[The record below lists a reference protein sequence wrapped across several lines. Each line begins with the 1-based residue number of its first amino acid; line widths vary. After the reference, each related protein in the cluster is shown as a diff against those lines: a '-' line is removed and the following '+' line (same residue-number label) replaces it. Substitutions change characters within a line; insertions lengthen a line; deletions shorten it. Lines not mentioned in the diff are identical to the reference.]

1 MTGSHSPAFERWIE
15 QARAV
20 HIEDELARRGVELN
34 GKVERDGPCPKCGGD
49 DRFSINTRK
58 QVFNCRMCKIG
69 GDVIELVRHLDGV
82 DFIEACTTL
91 AGPPPATN
99 GKDAVAPTVREILT
113 SKHPYCDESGAV
125 LFAVGRYEY
134 QYPDGSFVVKN
145 GKHKKEFKQ
154 KRPDP
159 NNPGK
164 WINNVNGVR
173 VVPYKVPE
181 LIEAISNDHS
191 IVIVEGEAKV
201 DFLHTW
207 NIPATCN
214 AMGAGKWKTQ
224 HAEFLRDANVVI
236 LPDNDALGRNH
247 ADLVAASLQGIA
259 KSMHVLELPG
269 LGPKQD
275 IIDWAKQGGTVEQ
288 LYELIAQQ
296 AKPWVPPN
304 TDSATNN
311 SSTAEA
317 IMSKTYAPV
326 KYVVPGVFVEGLT
339 LFAGKPKVGKSWFLL
354 HAAVAV
360 GRGSFTLGEIKCP
373 EGDVL
378 YCALEDNERRLQ
390 SRMRKLFGYDWPGTP
405 RLTFRCEMPRLA
417 EGGIAAIEQWIASV
431 SEPRLIIIDTLAM
444 VRAPKKRDQ
453 SNYEADYAAGQELRA
468 LANRCGIAIVLV
480 HHLRKAD
487 SDDPYDLISGTL
499 GLTGVPDSVLVL
511 KQDAKGYTLH
521 GRGRDLMEIEKAM
534 TFNTNDSCLWVILG
548 NAGEVRRSN
557 ERGAILDAVE
567 EAGEPLGP
575 KEIAVAIG
583 VKPVNVRKLLAKL
596 ATEGKIEKVEYGKYA
611 LKRAAA
617 AA

>member
-1 MTGSHSPAFERWIE
+1 MTADADRETWIE
-15 QARAV
+15 QARSV
-20 HIEDELARRGVELN
+20 PIESELTRRNIEVS
-34 GKVERDGPCPKCGGD
+34 GKTERDGPSPRCGGD
-49 DRFSINTRK
+49 DRFSINTAK
-58 QVFNCRMCKIG
+58 QVFNCRQCG
-69 GDVIELVRHLDGV
+69 GRGDVIDFVQWLDGV
-82 DFIEACTTL
+82 NFIEACTTL
-91 AGPPPATN
+91 AGPPPTATN
-99 GKDAVAPTVREILT
+99 GKDAAPPPREILT
-113 SKHPYCDESGAV
+113 GEHVYPDESGAV

-134 QYPDGSFVVKN
+134 QYRDGTFVLKN
-145 GKHKKEFKQ
+145 GKHKKSFRQ

-159 NNPGK
+159 DNRDK
-164 WINNVNGVR
+164 WIKNVDGIR
-173 VVPYKVPE
+173 IVPYRLPE
-181 LIEAISNDHS
+181 LIEAISNGYFV
-191 IVIVEGEAKV
+191 VIVEGEAKV
-201 DFLHTW
+201 DVLHTW

-214 AMGAGKWKTQ
+214 AQGAGKWKPE
-224 HAEFLRDANVVI
+224 HSEFLRGADVVI
-236 LPDNDALGRNH
+236 IPDNDDPGRDH
-247 ADLVAASLQGIA
+247 ANIVGQSLQGIA
-259 KSMHVLELPG
+259 KSVRVVELPG
-269 LGPKQD
+269 LRPKQD
-275 IIDWAKQGGTVEQ
+275 IVDWAKQGGTVEQ
-288 LYELIAQQ
+288 LHELIAQQ
-296 AKPWVPPN
+296 AKPWAPPN
-304 TDSATNN
+304 TDSTTNN

-373 EGDVL
+373 EGDAL

-390 SRMRKLFGYDWPGTP
+390 GRMRKLFGHDWPGTP

-431 SEPRLIIIDTLAM
+431 PEPRLIIIDTLAM

-453 SNYEADYAAGQELRA
+453 SNYEADYAAGQELRS

-548 NAGEVRRSN
+548 NAGEVHLSN

-575 KEIAVAIG
+575 NEIAAAIG
-583 VKPVNVRKLLAKL
+583 AKAVNVRKLLAKL

-611 LKRAAA
+611 LKRAATA
-617 AA
+617 V